1 MRDQSA
7 DQVTGE
13 TGLPIV
19 RDGQYVAIGCCRLL
33 MNLKRGER
41 FPPCPLHG
49 ETTWGW
55 IPTGATAE
63 WVSAA
68 LDA

>member
-33 MNLKRGER
+33 MNLQGGEP
-41 FPPCPLHG
+41 FPPCPVHG

-55 IPTGATAE
+55 IPSDANAE
-63 WVSAA
+63 WVSWAS
-68 LDA
+68 DA